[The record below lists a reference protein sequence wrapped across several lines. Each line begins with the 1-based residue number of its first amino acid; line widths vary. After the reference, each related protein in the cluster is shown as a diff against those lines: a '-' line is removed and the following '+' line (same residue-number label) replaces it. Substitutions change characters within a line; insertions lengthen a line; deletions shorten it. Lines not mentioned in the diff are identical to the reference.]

1 MNLSA
6 AFRWQTASGLVSL
19 SDEAWA
25 LFDFPLDSVSSLTDL
40 WQRVHPD
47 DAMSVS
53 QALDRSLR
61 DHTTLDFEHRFL
73 MSDGTVKYVQVIA
86 RVVSS
91 NLSGTT
97 NVEYIGTMTDV
108 SGRQRSQHAVA
119 NALQE
124 IQAQNIQFRMA
135 VDHIPG
141 LVWSSQANGY
151 VDFLNLR
158 WLEYTGMRLAD
169 ACGWGWQNALHP
181 DDLPGLM
188 VTWKHLLEA
197 GSAGEVKARL
207 RRYDGSY
214 RWFMFRA
221 IPMYDEGEKLI
232 KWYGQT
238 TDIEDHQ
245 RAEALLDREKRL
257 LEMIAKSSPLRH
269 TLNAMCEM
277 VDDMAVGSVSSVWLI
292 SLENQRLE
300 QIAGPGIPQSFTDA
314 LVREELNSQE
324 GPCGL
329 AAYYRTPVVIQ
340 DIANDPRW
348 AAYGEF
354 LVPHGLRACVS
365 TPIFS
370 STGNVLGTFTLH
382 SKAIGAPTAYQQTI
396 IDHFTHV
403 AALAIERQH
412 GDAALKESE
421 ERFRLMA
428 ESTPDVIWITDL
440 MPERV
445 LYVSPSFEKL
455 WGHTA
460 ADLYRDARLW
470 TKVIHPEDVDRVVAI
485 FAQGKDGYIGTQ
497 YDVEFRLLRA
507 DGSIR
512 WIHERAV
519 FIRDQAGIAY
529 RVSGISTDITERKLT
544 EDALWASQERFKLA
558 VAASADGIWD
568 WDIGSDALFMSER
581 AQHIY
586 GLQSDLAI
594 RPRLEWCAMMTM
606 HPADEAEHQVLLTNY
621 LSGMAPTIDHECRVV
636 GSDGNFRWIRIRGM
650 CERDMN
656 GRATRLAGSIS
667 DIDMHKRTEA
677 ALQQARRL
685 QAMGTLAGG
694 IAHDFNNILGVIL
707 GYGEMALRDT
717 REGSRQRR
725 DLESIMSA
733 GERGRSLVD
742 RILIFS
748 RSGFSERLP
757 VHVEAVVQETVD
769 LLMPTLPDNIQITL
783 CLTAGRTAMMG
794 DATQV
799 HQLVMNLV
807 TNAAH
812 AMPNGGEIWI
822 SLSVRHSQSAR
833 VVTTGMLAEGS
844 YLVLEVAD
852 SGSGIEL
859 EVLDRI
865 FDPFFTTKE
874 VGVGTGLGLSLVH
887 GIVTDVGGAIDV
899 TSTVGKGSFFTVFL
913 PCVGEAALNDVQNA
927 PVLPLGNR
935 QRILV
940 VDDEEPLV
948 RLATET
954 LANLGYLPFPFTS
967 SLSALDAFRATPGA
981 FDAVLT
987 DERMPEMSGS
997 VLIGAVR
1004 SVRPSLPIV
1013 LMTGYLSETAAKK
1026 KYEAVADVVLK
1037 KPLSMKDMANG
1048 MAQLFT

>member
-19 SDEAWA
+19 SEEAWT
-25 LFDFPLDSVSSLTDL
+25 LFDFPVASVSSLTEL

-47 DAMSVS
+47 DRMSVS
-53 QALDRSLR
+53 QSVDQALR
-61 DHTTLDFEHRFL
+61 DNTVLDFEQRFL
-73 MSDGTVKYVQVIA
+73 MADGTVRHVQVIA
-86 RVVSS
+86 RAVTG
-91 NLSGTT
+91 NARNAEGA
-97 NVEYIGTMTDV
+97 EYIGTMTDV
-108 SGRQRSQHAVA
+108 TGRQRSQHAVA
-119 NALQE
+119 NAMQE
-124 IQAQNIQFRMA
+124 IQAQNIQFRLA

-141 LVWSSQANGY
+141 LVWSSQPNGY
-151 VDFLNLR
+151 IDFLNLR

-169 ACGWGWQNALHP
+169 ACGWGWQAALHP
-181 DDLPGLM
+181 DDAPRLM
-188 VTWKHLLEA
+188 VIWKQLLET
-197 GSAGEVKARL
+197 GSAGEAKARL

-221 IPMYDEGEKLI
+221 IPMYDEDDKLI

-257 LEMIAKSSPLRH
+257 LELIAKSNPLRH

-277 VDDMAVGSVSSVWLI
+277 VDEMAVGSVSSVWLI
-292 SLENQRLE
+292 SLENHRLE

-314 LVREELNSQE
+314 LAREELNSQE

-329 AAYYRTPVVIQ
+329 AAYYRTPVVIT

-370 STGNVLGTFTLH
+370 SAGNVLGTFSLH
-382 SKAIGAPTAYQQTI
+382 SKEVGVPTSYQQTI

-440 MPERV
+440 VPERV

-470 TKVIHPEDVDRVVAI
+470 TKVIHPEDVARVVEI
-485 FAQGKDGYIGTQ
+485 FAQGKNGKTDAL

-519 FIRDQAGIAY
+519 FIRDQADVAY

-544 EDALWASQERFKLA
+544 EAALLASQERFKLA

-568 WDIGSDALFMSER
+568 WDISSDALFMSER

-586 GLQSDLAI
+586 GLHSDI
-594 RPRLEWCAMMTM
+594 NVRPRLEWCAMMTM
-606 HPADEAEHQVLLTNY
+606 HPADEAEHEVLLTNY
-621 LSGMAPTIDHECRVV
+621 LSGIAASIDHECRVQ
-636 GSDGNFRWIRIRGM
+636 GSDGHFHWIRIRGM
-650 CERDMN
+650 CERDIN

-667 DIDMHKRTEA
+667 DIDMQKRTEA

-694 IAHDFNNILGVIL
+694 IAHDFNNFLGVIL
-707 GYGEMALRDT
+707 GYGEMALSDT
-717 REGSRQRR
+717 NEGSRQRR

-733 GERGRSLVD
+733 GERGRTLVD
-742 RILIFS
+742 RILTFS

-757 VHVEAVVQETVD
+757 VHVEAVVQETID
-769 LLMPTLPDNIQITL
+769 LLTPTLPDNIEINL

-807 TNAAH
+807 TNAVH
-812 AMPNGGEIWI
+812 AMEKGGLIWI
-822 SLSVRHSQSAR
+822 SLSVRHRQSAR
-833 VVTTGMLAEGS
+833 IATTGMLQEGS
-844 YLVLEVAD
+844 YLVLEIAD
-852 SGSGIEL
+852 SGSGIEPD
-859 EVLDRI
+859 VLDRI

-899 TSTVGKGSFFTVFL
+899 MSTVGKGSFFTVYL
-913 PCVGEAALNDVQNA
+913 PSVGEAAIDDVLTA
-927 PVLPLGNR
+927 PALPLGNR

-948 RLATET
+948 RLATQT
-954 LANLGYLPFPFTS
+954 LLNLGYVPVPFTS
-967 SLSALDAFRATPGA
+967 SQSALDAFTAAPGE

-987 DERMPEMSGS
+987 DERMPGMSGS
-997 VLIGAVR
+997 VLIGAMR

-1026 KYEAVADVVLK
+1026 KYEAVADIILK